1 MPTFHKIFELSFCIS
16 SVYDPSSMPPS
27 DSLPWLCYHPC
38 SGISATNT
46 VLTTIRTVLLF
57 SALQVFDNLLRFTG
71 WYPFPTFIW
80 MRCWGQHIWL
90 CTSKSRNWKKKKFLS
105 NFQFDEAKHTT
116 TTVNIQ
122 QVKCTLSPSTSRPWN
137 SFLRINK
144 LFCLLRKLNAPM
156 QSRYN

>member
-80 MRCWGQHIWL
+80 MCCWGQHIWL
-90 CTSKSRNWKKKKFLS
+90 CTSKSRNWKKKNFLAIS
-105 NFQFDEAKHTT
+105 SLMRQS
-116 TTVNIQ
+116 ILPPQ
-122 QVKCTLSPSTSRPWN
+122 STYS
-137 SFLRINK
+137 
-144 LFCLLRKLNAPM
+144 KLNARSLPLRPGLEIAFWELINY
-156 QSRYN
+156 SVCLGN